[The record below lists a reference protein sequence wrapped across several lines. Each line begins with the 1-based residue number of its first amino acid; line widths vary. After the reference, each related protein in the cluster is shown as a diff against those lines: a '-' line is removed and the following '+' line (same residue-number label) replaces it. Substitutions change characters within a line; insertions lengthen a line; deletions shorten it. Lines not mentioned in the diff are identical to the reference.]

1 MTSGLFQDFD
11 IMLTA
16 INLTADSGETI
27 QAQLNQMQPRHLED
41 FEIAWQEVLQNLSQ
55 DDAFWSWAM
64 KKRLSLVDNRFEAYA
79 IEYKKLTQGLL
90 WLETRWHCSWANP
103 DQRLVYVEAIAAA
116 PWNRG
121 LIQSPPYLKGV
132 GAALLFF
139 ARQRSLALGYNG
151 RVGLHALPAS
161 EGFYHHE
168 QMLDY
173 GEDPDKDN
181 LRYFEFG
188 IME

>member
-1 MTSGLFQDFD
+1 M
-11 IMLTA
+11 MLTN
-16 INLTADSGETI
+16 INLTANSGETI

-41 FEIAWQEVLQNLSQ
+41 FETAWQEVLQELNQ

-64 KKRLSLVDNRFEAYA
+64 KKRLSL
-79 IEYKKLTQGLL
+79 
-90 WLETRWHCSWANP
+90 
-103 DQRLVYVEAIAAA
+103 
-116 PWNRG
+116 
-121 LIQSPPYLKGV
+121 
-132 GAALLFF
+132 AALLFF

-188 IME
+188 TME